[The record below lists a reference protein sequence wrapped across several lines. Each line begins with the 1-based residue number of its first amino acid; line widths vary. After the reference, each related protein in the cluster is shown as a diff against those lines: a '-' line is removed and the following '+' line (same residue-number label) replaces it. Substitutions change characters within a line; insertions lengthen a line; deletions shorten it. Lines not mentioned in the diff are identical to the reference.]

1 MKSNKMLICL
11 FVFCVSILGASLSG
25 TKGQKSGEI
34 RFLTK
39 QDTIPSVMNQVND
52 LSDLDSLL
60 VIHFHPEVQ
69 CSCCISVGNFA
80 KKGLEKFYAKPYKDS
95 LIIFR
100 EYNIDEDS
108 STAKKYKIFWSAL
121 GFKKLLKEKNEFK
134 EIESVWEFCED
145 EENFLLN
152 FRKELDEFII
162 SSKKTKSKAGDT
174 KQDMAKP
181 NGKPQSD
188 FQEKKLR

>member
-1 MKSNKMLICL
+1 MTTKKFILINLILVPTIFFFIFCFFSGAEVLKRVTTNGPSRKIDISKYLSRSDTL
-11 FVFCVSILGASLSG
+11 F
-25 TKGQKSGEI
+25 
-34 RFLTK
+34 
-39 QDTIPSVMNQVND
+39 
-52 LSDLDSLL
+52 
-60 VIHFHPEVQ
+60 VIHFHPTVQ

-108 STAKKYKIFWSAL
+108 STSNKYKIFWSAL
-121 GFKKLLKEKNEFK
+121 GFEKFCGEKKEFK
-134 EIESVWEFCED
+134 EIESVWEFCEN